1 MKTVN
6 CEGVDYLAHEAEGNA
21 ARWIMPLA
29 QYYCKGVG
37 VDIGYS
43 KDEWKMPGAYGIDN
57 GETWNATNIPIRR
70 VLANDDKIEW
80 DFIFSSHC
88 LEHVAANLYETLDHW
103 VDRIKVGGILFLY
116 LPHASQNYW
125 QPRNNRKHVHS
136 FTGHEIEQ
144 YLKGLGHQV
153 FVSGVDMNHSFTVIC
168 EKREIEPEFGSEEY
182 YDKKAKVY
190 ADEREA
196 YCQERNISYIREGN
210 NVIYNDISYGT
221 EMHKTFFEQNTED
234 LAHKIADMR
243 MQQEFIKPL
252 SDFNVMDLVDEE
264 MALKL
269 MNNYGKANISFGNI
283 TNDGLYPISAIRR

>member
-6 CEGVDYLAHEAEGNA
+6 CEGADYLAHEAEGNA
-21 ARWIMPLA
+21 AKWIMPFA

-70 VLANDDKIEW
+70 VLVNDDKIEW

-103 VDRIKVGGILFLY
+103 IDRIKVGGILFLY

-136 FTGHEIEQ
+136 FTGQ
-144 YLKGLGHQV
+144 G
-153 FVSGVDMNHSFTVIC
+153 
-168 EKREIEPEFGSEEY
+168 
-182 YDKKAKVY
+182 
-190 ADEREA
+190 
-196 YCQERNISYIREGN
+196 
-210 NVIYNDISYGT
+210 
-221 EMHKTFFEQNTED
+221 
-234 LAHKIADMR
+234 
-243 MQQEFIKPL
+243 KP
-252 SDFNVMDLVDEE
+252 
-264 MALKL
+264 
-269 MNNYGKANISFGNI
+269 
-283 TNDGLYPISAIRR
+283 